1 MKKVTISVRKVT
13 AYAVVRTIETESL
26 GGVETILEAA
36 DATRAIEVA
45 SALAAQDPNAT
56 LDLDEEAWAN
66 ARATQVGQPRTHASD
81 CAVHNEPAYPA
92 GPCNCGAELTARRK
106 SRS

>member
-13 AYAVVRTIETESL
+13 TYAVVRATSDEQSGSIGTIMST
-26 GGVETILEAA
+26 A
-36 DATRAIEVA
+36 DATLAVEVA
-45 SALAAQDPNAT
+45 SALAAQSPGAT
-56 LDLDEEAWAN
+56 LDLDEEAWVN
-66 ARATQVGQPRTHASD
+66 ARATQVAHSLIHDSD